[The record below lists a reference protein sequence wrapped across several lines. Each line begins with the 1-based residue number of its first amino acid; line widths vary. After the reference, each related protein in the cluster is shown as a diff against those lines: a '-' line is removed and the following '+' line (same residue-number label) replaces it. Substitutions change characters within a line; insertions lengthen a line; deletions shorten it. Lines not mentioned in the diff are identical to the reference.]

1 MSKYNKMKAFHEQ
14 CIEDLKS
21 LYEERIEDLKKE
33 VDHWRSRAC
42 ENSTRNFSNSGKI
55 EIYEKILSKFLD
67 GPSKYTDSVIVFEGK
82 TYIITGFTL
91 NHNEGETDTLTV
103 DCTRVNLPG

>member
-1 MSKYNKMKAFHEQ
+1 MSKYNKMKAFHEK
-14 CIEDLKS
+14 CIEDLKA

-33 VDHWRSRAC
+33 VDHWRLRAF
-42 ENSTRNFSNSGKI
+42 ENSTGNFSNNGKI
-55 EIYEKILSKFLD
+55 EIYEKILSKLLD

-82 TYIITGFTL
+82 TYVITGFML